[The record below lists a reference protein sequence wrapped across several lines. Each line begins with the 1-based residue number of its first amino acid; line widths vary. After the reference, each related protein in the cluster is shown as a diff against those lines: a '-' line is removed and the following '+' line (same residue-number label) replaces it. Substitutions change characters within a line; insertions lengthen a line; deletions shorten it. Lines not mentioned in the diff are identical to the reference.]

1 VGVSIKDIAKAAGV
15 SPSTVSRALGD
26 HPRISDETKEQVRRL
41 AEEMGYTPSLL
52 ARSLVTQDT
61 ATIGIVITEASDP
74 YLSNLVISIEKTAQ
88 EQAYSVLLRS
98 SYFDAAREL
107 ESVYAF
113 HGRRVRGI
121 IVVGSQVAGEY
132 VKMQDQLPPIALTN
146 CPAYPYSVSCDNVT
160 GSRQAVEHLCR
171 LGHRRI
177 GYIASRRSYGSNLA
191 RMTGYQEVL
200 AEHGIPVD
208 RDLIFEQN
216 GTLEGGFE
224 AAQELLAR
232 EPLPTAV
239 FCFNDMTA
247 MGLLNGLQ
255 QRGVRVPDDV
265 SVVGFDDVQFA
276 AHCYPPLTTVR
287 QPTDEMGR
295 RLMHL
300 LRALIQGQED
310 VGPEILPANLVVR
323 ETTGPPPG
331 RA

>member
-1 VGVSIKDIAKAAGV
+1 
-15 SPSTVSRALGD
+15 
-26 HPRISDETKEQVRRL
+26 
-41 AEEMGYTPSLL
+41 
-52 ARSLVTQDT
+52 
-61 ATIGIVITEASDP
+61 
-74 YLSNLVISIEKTAQ
+74 
-88 EQAYSVLLRS
+88 
-98 SYFDAAREL
+98 
-107 ESVYAF
+107 
-113 HGRRVRGI
+113 
-121 IVVGSQVAGEY
+121 
-132 VKMQDQLPPIALTN
+132 
-146 CPAYPYSVSCDNVT
+146 
-160 GSRQAVEHLCR
+160 
-171 LGHRRI
+171 
-177 GYIASRRSYGSNLA
+177 
-191 RMTGYQEVL
+191 MTGYQEVL